1 MSNLETT
8 QAIYQAF
15 GQGDVP
21 TIMSHLAEDVAW
33 EAWEANS
40 AQDAGVPLMQPRTGR
55 AGAAEFFALASTYEI
70 IDFQVL
76 DFAVSAH
83 QVIAEVVIEL
93 KSPDTG
99 RSYRDEELHLWT
111 FDEAGKVSR
120 LRHYTDTAKHI
131 AATTVPAGAYDGA
144 LSR

>member
-21 TIMSHLAEDVAW
+21 TILSHLAEDVAW
-33 EAWEANS
+33 EAWADNS
-40 AQDAGVPLMQPRTGR
+40 AQNAGVPLMQPRTGR
-55 AGAAEFFALASTYEI
+55 AGAADFFQAASAFEI

-76 DFAVSAH
+76 DFAVSAN

-93 KSPDTG
+93 KSPVTG

-111 FDEAGKVSR
+111 FDADGLVCR

-131 AATTVPAGAYDGA
+131 AATTDAGGA
-144 LSR
+144 R